1 MLQGERVVPAARL
14 HIAVFLSRHSQLFIN
29 DRVNS

>member
-14 HIAVFLSRHSQLFIN
+14 QITVFLSRHSQLFIN
-29 DRVNS
+29 DCVNS